1 MGMARLQAAAWIA
14 HDLGMATGIGGGLFG
29 RTALHPAVNRIS
41 DRHERGRVVSDAWKR
56 FSWIELG
63 GYALAAVTWFAGRS
77 RLGGREVDAAS
88 RPLVLAKDGLMAAT
102 VATAVGS
109 SIAGRL
115 MSAPEPRGVPMAS
128 GDELTADAPEQSK
141 KLHPVVNALGIAN
154 ILCAAGVAGLTTVLA
169 MRAGQSHR
177 WSFVS
182 HFLK

>member
-1 MGMARLQAAAWIA
+1 MGMARLSTAAWIA

-29 RTALHPAVNRIS
+29 RAALHPAVERVS
-41 DRHERGRVVSDAWKR
+41 DRHERGQVISDAWRR
-56 FSWIELG
+56 FNWLELA

-77 RLGGREVDAAS
+77 RLGGREVDSGS
-88 RPLVLAKDGLMAAT
+88 RGLVLAKDGLMAAT

-109 SIAGRL
+109 SIAGRM

-128 GDELTADAPEQSK
+128 GDDLAQDAPEQSK

-154 ILCAAGVAGLTTVLA
+154 ILCAAGVAGITTVLA